1 LPGVASATDLG
12 DGFDLGCVFMGILE
26 AGKDYGSLVAQF
38 IDYYEM

>member
-1 LPGVASATDLG
+1 LG
-12 DGFDLGCVFMGILE
+12 DGFDLGCAFMGVLE